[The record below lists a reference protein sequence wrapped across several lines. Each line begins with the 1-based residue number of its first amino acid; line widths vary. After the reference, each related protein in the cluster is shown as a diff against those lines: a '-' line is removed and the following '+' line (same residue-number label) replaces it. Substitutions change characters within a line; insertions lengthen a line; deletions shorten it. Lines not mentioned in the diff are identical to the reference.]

1 MFLFRSKAEQKAEKL
16 ASNTYDNTPE
26 FSFKGRE
33 FLSKVLDIYDGD
45 TITITVK
52 VDESYYRMNCRLD
65 GIDTPELRSQD
76 EEEKVAARKAR
87 KHLIDLILESNVEI
101 DISRDEVKKKLG
113 EANKILLVKCKDF
126 DKYGRLLIELWTT
139 SFHINRRMIEEGFAG
154 QYDGG
159 TKSEWRNYFKH

>member
-1 MFLFRSKAEQKAEKL
+1 MFLFKSKAEQKAEKL

-33 FLSKVLDIYDGD
+33 FLSKVLDVYDGD

-87 KHLIDLILESNVEI
+87 
-101 DISRDEVKKKLG
+101 
-113 EANKILLVKCKDF
+113 
-126 DKYGRLLIELWTT
+126 T
-139 SFHINRRMIEEGFAG
+139 S
-154 QYDGG
+154 
-159 TKSEWRNYFKH
+159 